1 MNVSLTTLLAA
12 VAIACSSALGEAPPG
27 ASHPPTVSAAKVVAA
42 TAQAKLKQCQAE
54 EEKSRRL
61 FEMGVI
67 SRKQLDEAKAMTQAA
82 AAELNSLQAPEKGH
96 VPQPAVQENAAKSVA
111 PDAAAPAT
119 APAAVPAEALAR
131 IKALE
136 AQLAEA
142 EQALAGGE
150 GRLSQTLDG
159 LKAEIAE
166 VDSQDEL
173 SRLAASARRYV
184 GARYVWGGTT
194 SRGFDCS
201 GLVYRL
207 LQMERVSAPRTAEG
221 LFRVGLPVKKD
232 DLRSGDLVFF
242 KDTYKPGISHV
253 GIYLVDGEFIHAS
266 GIEKGVTVSKLADP
280 FFVEHYAGA
289 RRVLR

>member
-1 MNVSLTTLLAA
+1 MNVSLTNLVVAA
-12 VAIACSSALGEAPPG
+12 VIACSSALGEDLPA
-27 ASHPPTVSAAKVVAA
+27 ASDSPAVSAAKVVVA

-82 AAELNSLQAPEKGH
+82 AAELKALQAPEKDQ
-96 VPQPAVQENAAKSVA
+96 VPQPVAQEGGAKPVA
-111 PDAAAPAT
+111 PGATAPAT
-119 APAAVPAEALAR
+119 APAAVPADILAR

-136 AQLAEA
+136 AQLADA
-142 EQALAGGE
+142 EQSLAGGE
-150 GRLSQTLDG
+150 GRLSETLDG
-159 LKAEIAE
+159 LKADIAE

-173 SRLAASARRYV
+173 GKLAASARRYV

-221 LFRVGLPVKKD
+221 LFRVGLPVRKG

-242 KDTYKPGISHV
+242 KNTYKPGISHV

-266 GIEKGVTVSKLADP
+266 GPEKGVTVSKLADP

-289 RRVLR
+289 RRLLR